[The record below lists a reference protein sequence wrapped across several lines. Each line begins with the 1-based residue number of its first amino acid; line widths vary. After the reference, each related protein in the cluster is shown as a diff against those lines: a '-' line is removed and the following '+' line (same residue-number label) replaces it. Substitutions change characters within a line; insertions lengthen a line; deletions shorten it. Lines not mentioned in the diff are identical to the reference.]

1 MPGVGSIPNV
11 ANPPQLGRIEL
22 PNITTLPQ
30 PLPGLATQPLTAF
43 QAAVAQSPAQELD
56 RQCRERA
63 KRKRKKKREPRSV
76 CYRGT
81 FTETKKS
88 TRKVRKEKIPCQ

>member
-1 MPGVGSIPNV
+1 LPNV
-11 ANPPQLGRIEL
+11 GPSPV
-22 PNITTLPQ
+22 
-30 PLPGLATQPLTAF
+30 PLPELALQPLTSF
-43 QAAVAQSPAQELD
+43 QRAVAQSPAQELD

-63 KRKRKKKREPRSV
+63 KRKRKKREPRKV

-81 FTETKKS
+81 FTETKSS